1 MSNLQGTPKGIREEV
16 SVLDVD
22 GKNSSITRISLLSK
36 CDRLQFISFVERNAY
51 ASMWV
56 APRTSFTTKLG
67 SMREGTSE
75 LTLPQA
81 NLRTLTIK
89 ITATH
94 TT

>member
-81 NLRTLTIK
+81 TQYNLTLE
-89 ITATH
+89 ITVVYAT
-94 TT
+94 